1 MCPVGVLC
9 CLGGTEEGLVSS
21 LRLLHSTLL
30 GDRLRTAHSSV
41 ASHLLHS
48 VVVAILQSD
57 KALCNLEEIAI
68 GLVGGKVDVEDESAV
83 GLDLLLGWKHLEGV
97 LH

>member
-1 MCPVGVLC
+1 M
-9 CLGGTEEGLVSS
+9 
-21 LRLLHSTLL
+21 
-30 GDRLRTAHSSV
+30 
-41 ASHLLHS
+41 
-48 VVVAILQSD
+48 VAILQSD